1 MQNTITKPFS
11 VGSDMRVEFDIVCPE
26 TGAWETVLLDTRSG
40 EAEHPC
46 GAFSDMDAETIRQ
59 AVSE

>member
-11 VGSDMRVEFDIVCPE
+11 KGSDPRVEYDIVCPI
-26 TGAWETVLLDTRSG
+26 TGQWEIVKLDTRSG